1 MQQQHKQQAFTL
13 VEIMIVVAII
23 GILSMIAIPA
33 YSDFTVRSKVSEGLS
48 LASGAKTSVMEYYM
62 TQGKWPVNN
71 TVAGLPKAEK
81 IQGDFVRSVSIR
93 DNEVIVTFGD
103 GAGTDLTGKNLHMAA
118 NDKGGSITWNCKG
131 KDIENKYLPPSC
143 RDKKDQEPSEQ
154 FVTVF

>member
-23 GILSMIAIPA
+23 GILAMIAIPA

-71 TVAGLPKAEK
+71 TVAGLPHAEK
-81 IQGDFVRSVSIR
+81 IQGDFVRSVSIQ
-93 DNEVIVTFGD
+93 DNQVVVTFGD
-103 GAGTDLTGKNLHMAA
+103 GAGLDLTGKALVMAA
-118 NDKGGSITWNCKG
+118 DDKEGSIVWSCKAG
-131 KDIENKYLPPSC
+131 DIENKYLPPNC
-143 RDKKDQEPSEQ
+143 RNESEVQ
-154 FVTVF
+154 FNTVF

>member
-23 GILSMIAIPA
+23 GILSVIAIPA

-81 IQGDFVRSVSIR
+81 IQGDFVRSVSIH
-93 DNEVIVTFGD
+93 DNRVIVTFGD
-103 GAGTDLTGKNLHMAA
+103 GAGEDLTGRELSMAA
-118 NDKGGSITWNCKG
+118 DDKGGSIMWTCKG
-131 KDIENKYLPPSC
+131 NDIENKYLPPNC
-143 RDKKDQEPSEQ
+143 RDTKQQLNSDITS
-154 FVTVF
+154 VF

>member
-23 GILSMIAIPA
+23 GILAVIAIPA

-71 TVAGLPKAEK
+71 TVAGLPKADSIK
-81 IQGDFVRSVSIR
+81 GDFVRSVYIH
-93 DNEVIVTFGD
+93 DNQVVVTFGD
-103 GAGTDLTGKNLHMAA
+103 DAGVDLTGRDLIMAA
-118 NDKGGSITWNCKG
+118 NDNGGSISWTCKG
-131 KDIENKYLPPSC
+131 SDIENKYLPPNC
-143 RDKKDQEPSEQ
+143 RDTKQQRTDGEMA
-154 FVTVF
+154 TVF